1 MNRNICVCVCC
12 MRKLIT
18 RLLQGLVYLGDI
30 WVCQQDKKMACNI
43 SDICLVNDHV
53 VSDYVVRNLYKASV
67 TPIYSGTALYQV

>member
-1 MNRNICVCVCC
+1 MNRSICVCACS
-12 MRKLIT
+12 MRKLIP
-18 RLLQGLVYLGDI
+18 RLVQGLVSVDI

-53 VSDYVVRNLYKASV
+53 VSDYVVRNLYKASI